1 MSEEWLE
8 NSFDPLGDSEALRE
22 ENTILHKQMMAL
34 QDFSA
39 RIDQNLSDP
48 NLYQV
53 IIDEFLIHCSADRVV
68 ILVLDEE
75 QNSEIVVSRQACE
88 RTVKRVAVPYV
99 LEPYETSYF
108 EFLRD
113 VFQTNGTQSVQWNEP
128 VMIHPDIF
136 ISRAMAKRFSVEGE
150 QGDWVIC
157 LQWVEA
163 LPRWEKSVQSLFDN
177 MVQYAQVVVD
187 QRQMRYQIEELQNQ
201 EQSFLACMPQALVA
215 LDLLGTVTLWSGQ
228 AEQIL
233 GLRLD
238 EALGLPFYELFPEF
252 KQIESHLPQ
261 LMDQDQAHKLE
272 PIEFQGQKLTLTLFS
287 LMSVGRGEIG
297 LSIELF

>member
-1 MSEEWLE
+1 M
-8 NSFDPLGDSEALRE
+8 
-22 ENTILHKQMMAL
+22 
-34 QDFSA
+34 
-39 RIDQNLSDP
+39 
-48 NLYQV
+48 
-53 IIDEFLIHCSADRVV
+53 
-68 ILVLDEE
+68 VLDEE